1 MTVRHLRSMFFPRGG
16 WRAVTPSDMIAP
28 IFPKRGGQL
37 FFSIALGIILFIKAG
52 PRQLPAQ
59 EKPQEEVTVT
69 AVEVPVR
76 VLLKGQPV
84 KDLTKDDF
92 EVYENGV
99 KQTITHVELIS
110 RMIAGT
116 GVSIKK
122 AEPAEIPQP
131 KKRTFILIFDIF
143 DYTEPVGEAVDYFFR
158 EVFHPGDRVV
168 VITED
173 QVLTVAPGKT
183 VEEFAGSVKESLT
196 RFKSLSTQSMTRAF
210 RDLNYEIERFVLH
223 GAGPGAGVS
232 FKFED
237 IFQFYL
243 NYQRIWDAYRNQ
255 FLMPDLEFHRN
266 LVQRI
271 RSIVGEKWAICFQQR
286 ELFPKIKRASMLENQ
301 IRTWMGAQI
310 EPEAQVKAQAIQAKQ
325 MELERSFDL
334 SRVFS
339 PEAMR
344 EIFLSAD
351 ITFHLILLKSARILQ
366 DQDWELIEVGEDYE
380 DSLRKISAATGG
392 YLGFS
397 NKAVEA
403 LKEAVELEDF
413 HYLLVYQPKEGAGRK
428 ERRIEVKVRREEV
441 DVISLKNYIE
451 PVVPMTISAVEAGEQ
466 AIRFALVHYQMTS
479 INGRRRGLAD
489 VKITIFDDRS
499 NKVFEEGK
507 ALELVQK
514 ETHISLH
521 FPQLKPGDYFLI
533 IQAVDKVANQ
543 TDVYSG
549 MIKL

>member
-1 MTVRHLRSMFFPRGG
+1 
-16 WRAVTPSDMIAP
+16 MIALTYLRRRRP
-28 IFPKRGGQL
+28 RFY
-37 FFSIALGIILFIKAG
+37 SVTLGIIIFFGVGAERLS
-52 PRQLPAQ
+52 AQ

-84 KDLTKDDF
+84 RDLAEDDF

-99 KQTITHVELIS
+99 KQAITHLEIIS
-110 RMIAGT
+110 RTIAQP
-116 GVSIKK
+116 GVSVKK
-122 AEPAEIPQP
+122 VHPAEIPQP

-143 DYTEPVGEAVDYFFR
+143 DYTKPVGEAVDYFFR
-158 EVFHPGDRVV
+158 EIFHSGDRVV

-173 QVLTVAPGKT
+173 QVLTVMPGKT
-183 VEEFAGSVKESLT
+183 LDEFAGSVKASLT
-196 RFKSLSTQSMTRAF
+196 KFKSLSTQSMIKAF
-210 RDLNYEIERFVLH
+210 RDLNYEVERVSASR
-223 GAGPGAGVS
+223 GQGPGAGVG
-232 FKFED
+232 FKYED

-243 NYQRIWDAYRNQ
+243 NYQRIWDAYKNQ
-255 FLMPDLEFHRN
+255 YLMPDLEFYRS

-271 RSIVGEKWAICFQQR
+271 RSIESEKWAICFQQR
-286 ELFPKIKRASMLENQ
+286 ELFPKIKKASMLESQ
-301 IRTWMGAQI
+301 LRTWMGAQI
-310 EPEAQVKAQAIQAKQ
+310 EPDAQARAQVIQAKQ
-325 MELERSFDL
+325 MELQRSFDL

-339 PEAMR
+339 PDAMR
-344 EIFLSAD
+344 ELFLSAD
-351 ITFHLILLKSARILQ
+351 ITFHLILLKSPRTLQ

-380 DSLRKISAATGG
+380 DSLRKISEATGG

-397 NKAVEA
+397 NKAVDA

-428 ERRIEVKVRREEV
+428 ERKIEVKVRREGV
-441 DVISLKNYIE
+441 DVISLKNYVE
-451 PVVPMTISAVEAGEQ
+451 PVVPMTISAFQAGEQ
-466 AIRFALVHYQMTS
+466 AIRFALVHYQVTS
-479 INGRRRGLAD
+479 ISGRWRGLAE
-489 VKITIFDDRS
+489 VKITIFDERS

-514 ETHISLH
+514 ETQISLR
-521 FPQLKPGDYFLI
+521 FPQLKPGQYFII